1 MENIEKIIGARV
13 RQARK
18 LVKMSQKDLAI
29 NAKCSLTTINRLEK
43 GRQYPH
49 SDTIKEIARVLKLS
63 YSDLLIDK
71 NEYSPSAALLQKLE
85 SIDTFSKEVVDEK
98 IKDALNRQIAKLFDD
113 SDRGKL
119 MKMVNGLSDSEAK
132 IMLMSFKNQIDSIKS
147 SNSTTSIYKSKIKT
161 SK

>member
-43 GRQYPH
+43 GRQFPH

-71 NEYSPSAALLQKLE
+71 NEQNNSALLQKLE
-85 SIDTFSKEVVDEK
+85 SIETFTKEMVDDK
-98 IKDALNRQIAKLFDD
+98 IKNAVNEHSAMIFDD
-113 SDRGKL
+113 SARGKL
-119 MKMVNGLSDSEAK
+119 MKIIYELDESEAK
-132 IMLMSFKNQIDSIKS
+132 SMIQRFKDQLDSIRSLKAV
-147 SNSTTSIYKSKIKT
+147 KLEKIKKKET
-161 SK
+161 K